1 MNPMPLSYRKVLLAA
16 LMLGLSA
23 CSLTPALP
31 EQDVRMPEQWSLAT
45 NADATAPAP
54 QWWRT
59 YQSPALDQLI
69 DTAMAAN
76 HDLAAAVARIEQARA
91 SMRSARA
98 ALLPTVNASA
108 SASRSRQREDGDSSY
123 SEDGR
128 AGLSVSY
135 ELDLFGGNAAGADA
149 ARARLASRQ
158 FGRDQV
164 QLVLQADVAST
175 WFQWLALNDRLEIAR
190 ENERAAEELLRLV
203 TVRFD
208 NGAVSALDVAQQRTT
223 LLNIKAQIP
232 ALEQSRTET
241 RNALAVLL
249 GQTPQ
254 SFEVPDG
261 DLDALALPQIG
272 AGQPAQLLLR
282 RPDLRGAEADLIA
295 ANADIG
301 VARAALLPSV
311 ELSASTTALGLLD
324 GGSSTL
330 SSIAAS
336 LAQTLFAGGRLRSQV
351 ALSEASRTELVEN
364 YAQAILMSLQEVE
377 NALSAVDTGE
387 RRETLLAQTAE
398 QAREAYRLASVRYES
413 GAQDLLTVLDSL
425 RSRLSTD
432 DSLVQARLAR
442 YQTSVDLVKALG
454 GGWEP

>member
-1 MNPMPLSYRKVLLAA
+1 M
-16 LMLGLSA
+16 
-23 CSLTPALP
+23 
-31 EQDVRMPEQWSLAT
+31 
-45 NADATAPAP
+45 
-54 QWWRT
+54 
-59 YQSPALDQLI
+59 
-69 DTAMAAN
+69 
-76 HDLAAAVARIEQARA
+76 
-91 SMRSARA
+91 
-98 ALLPTVNASA
+98 
-108 SASRSRQREDGDSSY
+108 
-123 SEDGR
+123 
-128 AGLSVSY
+128 
-135 ELDLFGGNAAGADA
+135 
-149 ARARLASRQ
+149 
-158 FGRDQV
+158 
-164 QLVLQADVAST
+164 VLQADVAST

-208 NGAVSALDVAQQRTT
+208 KGAVSALDVAQQRTT

-254 SFEVPDG
+254 SFEVPGG
-261 DLDALALPQIG
+261 DLDALALPQIS

-301 VARAALLPSV
+301 AARAALLPSV

-351 ALSEASRTELVEN
+351 ALSEATRSELVEN
-364 YAQAILMSLQEVE
+364 YAQAILTSLQEVE
-377 NALSAVDTGE
+377 NALSAVDTGA
-387 RRETLLAQTAE
+387 RREDLLAQTAA

-425 RSRLSTD
+425 RSRLSAD
-432 DSLVQARLAR
+432 DSLVQARLVR

-454 GGWEP
+454 GGWEAAGG